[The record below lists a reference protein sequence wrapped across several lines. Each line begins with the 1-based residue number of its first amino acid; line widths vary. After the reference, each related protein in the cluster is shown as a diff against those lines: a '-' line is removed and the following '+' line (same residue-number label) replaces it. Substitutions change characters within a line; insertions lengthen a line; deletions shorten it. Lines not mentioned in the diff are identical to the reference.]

1 MITCSGVPPL
11 SPSQEWPLPCNVKES
26 QITIQ
31 TKSLGHRYSPTA
43 RADIAQ
49 RSCWWGVLP
58 HLLARLPGSIDA
70 ARPDRAIPY
79 AAGRTAPSRSRIAQG
94 NPLTRRSPQRIVN
107 KRNGVPRSATPE
119 PPSFYSSPPKQFS
132 SRLLGAGSPLDRSAV
147 LQTQALP
154 GAVSRPAAVHRDG
167 LTVDEAAPGVC

>member
-70 ARPDRAIPY
+70 ARQDRAIPY

-107 KRNGVPRSATPE
+107 NAMACHDRQLPSRPHSTAAHRSSSPADSLGPDRRSIAQRCCRRRLCQE
-119 PPSFYSSPPKQFS
+119 PSAVQPPST
-132 SRLLGAGSPLDRSAV
+132 AMA
-147 LQTQALP
+147 
-154 GAVSRPAAVHRDG
+154 
-167 LTVDEAAPGVC
+167 